1 MKRLFFVTLDAES
14 TGKLVTMKWNF
25 GTVVLEVYRSV
36 LVKCI
41 WAISN

>member
-1 MKRLFFVTLDAES
+1 MTRLFFTTLDAES
-14 TGKLVTMKWNF
+14 AGKLVTMRWNF

-41 WAISN
+41 WAILN